1 MNKTTVQEAKSA
13 LRLIEQQKARASSI
27 ARMPLWLNITLC
39 TLMTWFV
46 YFELINRKLMLSEVF
61 EHFIAI
67 SVIVLLVIWSR
78 YLNKK
83 GLKVKWF
90 PSKPI
95 SYFALAVGLLFGFF
109 SDNIANYSYEALAPW
124 GVYVVPVVTGI
135 VFVYLGHRF
144 PLSQA
149 VSKEAMNELR

>member
-1 MNKTTVQEAKSA
+1 MNKMTAQEAKTA
-13 LRLIEQQKARASSI
+13 LHLIEQQKARASAI
-27 ARMPLWLNITLC
+27 ARMPLWLNITFC
-39 TLMTWFV
+39 TLVTWFV
-46 YFELINRKLMLSEVF
+46 YFELINRKLKLSEVF
-61 EHFIAI
+61 EYFIVISAI
-67 SVIVLLVIWSR
+67 ALLVIWSR

-90 PSKPI
+90 PNKPI
-95 SYFALAVGLLFGFF
+95 SYFMLAVGFLLGFF
-109 SDNIANYSYEALAPW
+109 SDNIAKYSYESLAPW

-149 VSKEAMNELR
+149 ISKEAMNE